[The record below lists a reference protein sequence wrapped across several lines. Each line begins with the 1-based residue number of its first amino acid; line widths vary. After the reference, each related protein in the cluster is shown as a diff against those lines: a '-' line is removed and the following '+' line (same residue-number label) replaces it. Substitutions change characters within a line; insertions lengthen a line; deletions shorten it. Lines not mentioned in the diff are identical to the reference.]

1 MWKSTNDKPHFRECM
16 IKYLLFS
23 CLVLL
28 TFSCSPTDDAD
39 NYSLERTDKILSFPI
54 MDDVKVPQHS
64 VFSFSEKGKDYL
76 SFQNLPKSEILIYS
90 MDSQELVKKLDIN
103 TEGDNAVTGGFGGY
117 YVADMEHIFIPSMY
131 VSTIFAVDTAGNV
144 KQKIDYAKT
153 EDNRLLKPFM
163 PSDKFQMVFIDDDLY
178 IPQII
183 NLRLGDKAVEESPV
197 KVVVDTTENTV
208 KALPMRFP
216 ALITSKDFGTAGA
229 FGADYSCCYDGKR
242 FIYSFHADDGLYVT
256 SSSHD
261 SVEKK
266 KAKSKYIDEVTV
278 FRSSGDDFQQMMK
291 AQCEHASYGR
301 IVYDKYRNVYYRFAY
316 PPCTIDDY
324 SGDYLD
330 LLRSGRKNFSVMIL
344 DNQLN
349 PVGETV
355 FPAYTYNSNLF
366 FILEDGVYISLNH
379 IKNPAYSDDTLRFQ
393 RLELKSNRN

>member
-1 MWKSTNDKPHFRECM
+1 M

-23 CLVLL
+23 CLAL
-28 TFSCSPTDDAD
+28 FICSCSSTNDTD
-39 NYSLERTDKILSFPI
+39 NYSLEKTDKILSFPI
-54 MDDVKVPQHS
+54 RDDVKVPQHS
-64 VFSFSEKGKDYL
+64 VFPFSENGKDYL

-90 MDSQELVKKLDIN
+90 MDSQKLIKKLDIN
-103 TEGDNAVTGGFGGY
+103 AEGDNAVVGGFGGY
-117 YVADMEHIFIPSMY
+117 YIADMGHIFIPSMY

-163 PSDKFQMVFIDDDLY
+163 PSDKFQMLFIDDDLY
-178 IPQII
+178 IPQTI
-183 NLRLGDKAVEESPV
+183 NLRLGDKSVEESPI
-197 KVVVDTTENTV
+197 KVVLDTTDNTV

-216 ALITSKDFGTAGA
+216 PLISSKDFGTVGA

-242 FIYSFHADDGLYVT
+242 FIYSFNADEDLYVT
-256 SSSHD
+256 SSAHD
-261 SVEKK
+261 KVEKK
-266 KAKSKYIDEVTV
+266 KARSKYIDDVSV
-278 FRSSGDDFQQMMK
+278 FRSAGDDFQQMMK
-291 AQCEHASYGR
+291 AQCEHASYDR

-316 PPCTIDDY
+316 PPCKIDDY

-330 LLRSGRKNFSVMIL
+330 LLRSGRKSFSVMIL

-349 PVGETV
+349 VVGETV
-355 FPAYTYNSNLF
+355 FLAYTYNSNLF

-379 IKNPAYSDDTLRFQ
+379 IRNPGYSDDILQFQ